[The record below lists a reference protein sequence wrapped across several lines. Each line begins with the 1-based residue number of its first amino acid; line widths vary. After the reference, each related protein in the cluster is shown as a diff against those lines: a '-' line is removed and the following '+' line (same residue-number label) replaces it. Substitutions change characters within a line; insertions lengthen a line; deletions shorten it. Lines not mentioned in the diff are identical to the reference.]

1 MHHLKNPFHSKDQ
14 ILRLK
19 KTHPF
24 LSLITIEVLIAPKTK
39 KPLYTNTQPILT
51 TGWVFAIVE
60 ILTFLQHMK
69 NNTVKAVRA
78 TITLGDVEL
87 DCFQMPGGAYRYDYK
102 FIADLIGRDK
112 TILSNKKSP
121 YSIKALTGNQETN
134 QSVKIEGI
142 GYSYASISEQDLIS
156 ALGSLIRLGHLDILA
171 LLLACTAESLERRA
185 DTAFG
190 KIRTEQERN
199 ERFTIRRDGIVSRN
213 FWTDCIDAYIAT
225 HDVSDNYKRWIYI
238 QVSDMVNKA
247 ILGVPAKAF
256 RESLGLPDNVST
268 RDHLNSNQLRHIRG
282 IEEAAAMRCKRDDL
296 CPKQAL
302 KDVIS
307 LVC

>member
-1 MHHLKNPFHSKDQ
+1 M
-14 ILRLK
+14 RLK

-24 LSLITIEVLIAPKTK
+24 LGLITIEVSIAPETK

-87 DCFQMPGGAYRYDYK
+87 NVFQLPCGKYQISQSQACDIVSKPAKRMVQ
-102 FIADLIGRDK
+102 
-112 TILSNKKSP
+112 LSRSE
-121 YSIKALTGNQETN
+121 AG
-134 QSVKIEGI
+134 QS
-142 GYSYASISEQDLIS
+142 LL
-156 ALGSLIRLGHLDILA
+156 ALGFEKGLKTSVEGSKPVTLVSIEVAFQFWVLELAIGNTEALA
-171 LLLACTAESLERRA
+171 LVLACGIESIERRA
-185 DTAFG
+185 DAAFRVV
-190 KIRTEQERN
+190 RTEQERN
-199 ERFTIRRDGIVSRN
+199 ERFAIRRDGIVSRN
-213 FWTDCIDAYIAT
+213 FWTDCIDAYMAT
-225 HDVSDNYKRWIYI
+225 HDVSDNYKRWIYV

-256 RESLGLPDNVST
+256 RESLGLPESVST
-268 RDHLNSNQLRHIRG
+268 RDYLTSSQLRHIRG
-282 IEEAAAMRCKRDDL
+282 VEEAAAMRCKRDDL